1 MTDIAEVADRLGL
14 DDHEWDRHGR
24 DRAKVRPDS
33 PPPDGARPGRYVL
46 VTGITPTQAGEGKT
60 VTSLGLAMA
69 LWRGGHR
76 AVATLRMSS
85 LGPTLGSKGG
95 GAGGGRAVLAPLEEA
110 LLGLGADQFAV
121 ESATNLLAAR
131 IDDLLYR
138 PDPAL
143 PTLDPASVWWRRV
156 VDVDDRALRVVEVH
170 PDGTATGPARTTGFD
185 ITAAS
190 EVMAVLSLAT
200 DWADLRRRLGAVVI
214 GADRDDRPVTA
225 ETLGAAGAMAA
236 LLREALA
243 PNLLQTAEG
252 TPVLVHGG
260 PFANIAH
267 GCSSVV
273 ADLVA
278 LPRADVVITEAGFG
292 ADLGAEKFLHLKCA
306 ASGRTPDAVV
316 LVATVRALAEHGTRS
331 GATGPTAALVDA
343 GAANLRHHVGVL
355 RAFGLPV
362 VVAVNRFPDDDPA
375 ALTVLA
381 EHATAAGAFAVVP
394 HTAFADGGAGATD
407 LAAAVVEACRAGGGC
422 SPLLRGDEPIA
433 DKVAVLATRVY
444 GAGEV
449 RWSPAARTTLA
460 WLERHGFGRLPVCV
474 AKTHRSLSHDPALA
488 GAPRGFAFPVEG
500 LRLAAGAG
508 FVTVYAGGILTMPG
522 LPRRPRFL
530 DVDLTAEGSITG
542 LV

>member
-1 MTDIAEVADRLGL
+1 MIDIAAVAERLGL
-14 DDHEWDRHGR
+14 GHGDWDRHGPH
-24 DRAKVRPDS
+24 RAKVHPDAPA
-33 PPPDGARPGRYVL
+33 PPGARPGRYVL

-60 VTSLGLAMA
+60 VTSLGLAMG
-69 LWRGGHR
+69 LWRVGQR

-110 LLGLGADQFAV
+110 LLGLGADQFAI
-121 ESATNLLAAR
+121 ESATNLVAAR
-131 IDDLLYR
+131 IDDLLHR

-143 PTLDPASVWWRRV
+143 PAIDPASVWWRRV

-170 PDGTATGPARTTGFD
+170 PDGTAGGPSRTTGFD

-200 DWADLRRRLGAVVI
+200 DRADLRRRLGAIVI
-214 GADRDDRPVTA
+214 GADRDGRPVTA
-225 ETLGAAGAMAA
+225 GTLGAAGAMAA
-236 LLREALA
+236 LLRDTLA

-292 ADLGAEKFLHLKCA
+292 ADLGAEKFVHLKCA
-306 ASGRTPDAVV
+306 ASGMHPDAVV
-316 LVATVRALAEHGTRS
+316 LVATVRALAEHGSRL
-331 GATGPTAALVDA
+331 GVTGPTAALVDA
-343 GAANLRHHVGVL
+343 GAVNLRHHVEVL
-355 RAFGLPV
+355 RSFGPPV
-362 VVAVNRFPDDDPA
+362 VVAINRFPDDDPA
-375 ALTVLA
+375 ALAVIA
-381 EHATAAGAFAVVP
+381 EHAAAAGASATVD
-394 HTAFADGGAGATD
+394 HTAFADGGAGAVD
-407 LAAAVVEACRAGGGC
+407 LAAAVLDACSRPAAWT
-422 SPLLRGDEPIA
+422 PMLRGDEPIP
-433 DKVAVLATRVY
+433 DKVAALASRVY
-444 GAGEV
+444 GAAEV
-449 RWSPAARTTLA
+449 RWSPQAQATLDWLAA
-460 WLERHGFGRLPVCV
+460 HGFSRLPVCV

-488 GAPRGFAFPVEG
+488 GAPRGYAFPVEG

-508 FVTVYAGGILTMPG
+508 FVTVYAGGIMTMPG
-522 LPRRPRFL
+522 LPRHPRFL
-530 DVDLTAEGSITG
+530 GIDLTPDGRITG
-542 LV
+542 LE